1 MKSFLKVQQQ
11 YTEKSFEASPVIHQS
26 NLISRKLEVV
36 LGCRFWLLGLDQ
48 DLSCLSFVLRSC
60 RGEWFLGVRSEGG
73 GVRRRQSRAPA
84 STGRG
89 AVHQA
94 GPGPCAPPPVCASA
108 DWLSFLRGDLGKPT
122 GKCFRLKIKDSFL
135 FFWLRANINVQA
147 ARKEIL
153 YS

>member
-48 DLSCLSFVLRSC
+48 DLSCLSFALRSC

-108 DWLSFLRGDLGKPT
+108 DWLSFLRGDHLPCAAHLAET
-122 GKCFRLKIKDSFL
+122 GQEHTIGSLVGASVGP
-135 FFWLRANINVQA
+135 A
-147 ARKEIL
+147 
-153 YS
+153 